1 MTVSTVPKYEHP
13 ASVRFFETGIMDAPD
28 YNGPNGSDIYP
39 LVSVRRLSKGYKNL
53 VIFSSKT
60 ESYEVVLKTVD
71 LKSKRLNL
79 KRQINEPLRLDTL
92 DKGFYD
98 AYKVVFEG
106 LDEAKFP
113 PSVKDFDI
121 IVDYEIDGQASD
133 IAFNIVRR
141 EIGVPIH

>member
-1 MTVSTVPKYEHP
+1 MVFPD
-13 ASVRFFETGIMDAPD
+13 ET
-28 YNGPNGSDIYP
+28 
-39 LVSVRRLSKGYKNL
+39 
-53 VIFSSKT
+53 
-60 ESYEVVLKTVD
+60 
-71 LKSKRLNL
+71 
-79 KRQINEPLRLDTL
+79 RLDTL

-121 IVDYEIDGQASD
+121 IVDYEIDGRAYD